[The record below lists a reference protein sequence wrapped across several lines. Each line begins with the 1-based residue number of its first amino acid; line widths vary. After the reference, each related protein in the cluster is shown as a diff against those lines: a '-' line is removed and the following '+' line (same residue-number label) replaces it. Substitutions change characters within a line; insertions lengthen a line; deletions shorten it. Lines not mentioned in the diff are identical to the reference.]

1 MKLQNEML
9 WEKPG
14 QSLLVSLTL
23 LCSPGN
29 NAEQQIKCL
38 TTHNLMLHLQSAV
51 KRKKKKKKPLSMSR
65 WKLSYPTGEF
75 KDIGITDR

>member
-51 KRKKKKKKPLSMSR
+51 KRKKKRKKPPKHVTLKAELPYR
-65 WKLSYPTGEF
+65 W
-75 KDIGITDR
+75 I